1 MESFHNFVGM
11 KKSLAYLPSEKQR
24 DLRQL
29 VEIIR
34 STISDCEMI
43 ILFGSYARD
52 TYVDYDQRVE
62 FGVQTYFMSDYDILI
77 LTERKISVNEHL
89 LYGKIKKAY
98 FQDKSMEF
106 HTRPQFINDSI
117 KDFNHQIEKGQYFYT
132 DIKKQGIMLYDSG
145 KYKLSRVHRL
155 RYGEIEEIAK
165 RYFEDKFGRADS
177 FVRSARHDID
187 DQDCLMASFHLHQ
200 AAENYIRAVP
210 MVYALYGYKEH
221 DLAFLIDKAR
231 THNTAICKAFPRD
244 CQEEKRLFQLLQ
256 DAYVQAR
263 YNRDFIVT
271 KEDVDALLAHVEH
284 LRSIVEEICKEKLA
298 EYGRL
303 SKDEAAG
310 KKKVG

>member
-1 MESFHNFVGM
+1 
-11 KKSLAYLPSEKQR
+11 
-24 DLRQL
+24 
-29 VEIIR
+29 
-34 STISDCEMI
+34 
-43 ILFGSYARD
+43 
-52 TYVDYDQRVE
+52 
-62 FGVQTYFMSDYDILI
+62 
-77 LTERKISVNEHL
+77 
-89 LYGKIKKAY
+89 
-98 FQDKSMEF
+98 
-106 HTRPQFINDSI
+106 
-117 KDFNHQIEKGQYFYT
+117 
-132 DIKKQGIMLYDSG
+132 MLYNSG

-177 FVRSARHDID
+177 FLLDVPSALKRKDYK
-187 DQDCLMASFHLHQ
+187 QASFYLHQ

-263 YNRDFIVT
+263 YNRDFVVT

-284 LRSIVEEICKEKLA
+284 LRSIVKEICEEKLA

-303 SKDEAAG
+303 SKEEAAG